1 MIVEQSVKIC
11 DDNNSEIAKYPFLKD
26 PVEFLTTRHN
36 NSNNYDQALKVYRGQ
51 CRKSEEQRQ
60 GMRIVHQELVEKD
73 FMKKLSD
80 FDKDIQD
87 FITNSAFQHYNP

>member
-1 MIVEQSVKIC
+1 M
-11 DDNNSEIAKYPFLKD
+11 
-26 PVEFLTTRHN
+26 EFLTARHN
-36 NSNNYDQALKVYRGQ
+36 NSNNYDQSLKVYRSQ

-60 GMRIVHQELVEKD
+60 GMRIVHQELVEKG

-87 FITNSAFQHYNP
+87 FITKTAF